1 MTETAAHGFNAKRC
15 GLTLL
20 LISAL
25 YWFCLQFVFPGFFAP
40 TDPLHSDYY
49 LAPALVADAEPI
61 WQKMDYPRP
70 LGFLALWLFG
80 HLGLQGATA
89 LIIGL
94 SLINATLTVELWR
107 RMAPRPV
114 AMIGWVPVVIY
125 AALLFGHPQFYLNH
139 AHDAMAALSLL
150 YLLLAMHAW
159 ESWKQSGRVGW
170 ALLTIPLLLLLVLT
184 KETYFLAALAYWSVQ
199 VLMASRERRRTAVIF
214 LVVVL
219 VLELGGALVSLGARE
234 GFVQPSRDASHP
246 YFVNVSPDSILSSL
260 ATLLSYQL
268 PLASALVLAL
278 ALAVAFRRRE
288 LRWPALFFLV
298 AGISAL
304 LPHSLLPNHLEPN
317 YGWVGATL
325 TFSPLLLLG
334 ASDFKHCW
342 ARRAVLGGAALLI
355 VAGWT
360 LDRGPYEAGRWQ
372 VDQQRTLGNI
382 IDSFELLRR
391 APPGAKEI
399 LITGLKSPFSPF
411 YVPAYENYVA
421 WELGR
426 KRRWTVVMERLGPR
440 GGENLVR
447 RVGLDEVNL
456 ADFDHAF
463 AFHTDGTLAS
473 AYQRTHLRKAE
484 TDPLFRDRILIPDLA
499 IVLKDLENEPGK
511 WYHHLKAGTI
521 YWDWGLAGRARS
533 HFENAAALD
542 ESGNPYPPYYLG
554 QTDEAQGNFE
564 EAMRH
569 YRMAVEGE
577 AESPN
582 PSFRESLDR
591 VTAKLG
597 PS

>member
-1 MTETAAHGFNAKRC
+1 M
-15 GLTLL
+15 
-20 LISAL
+20 AL
-25 YWFCLQFVFPGFFAP
+25 
-40 TDPLHSDYY
+40 
-49 LAPALVADAEPI
+49 
-61 WQKMDYPRP
+61 
-70 LGFLALWLFG
+70 
-80 HLGLQGATA
+80 
-89 LIIGL
+89 
-94 SLINATLTVELWR
+94 
-107 RMAPRPV
+107 RPV
-114 AMIGWVPVVIY
+114 EMIGWAAVVIY
-125 AALLFGHPQFYLNH
+125 GALLFGHPQFYLNH

-159 ESWKQSGRVGW
+159 ETWKQSGHIGW

-184 KETYFLAALAYWSVQ
+184 KETYFLAALVYWSAQ
-199 VLMASRERRRTAVIF
+199 VLMASRERRRTTVIF
-214 LVVVL
+214 LITVL

-278 ALAVAFRRRE
+278 ALGVAFRQRE
-288 LRWPALFFLV
+288 LRGPALFFVV

-334 ASDFKHCW
+334 AIEFKHCW
-342 ARRAVLGGAALLI
+342 TRRAVLGGAGLLI

-372 VDQQRTLGNI
+372 VEQQRTLGNI
-382 IDSFELLRR
+382 VDSFELLRR
-391 APPGAKEI
+391 APPDAKEI
-399 LITGLKSPFSPF
+399 LITGVKSPFSPF

-426 KRRWTVVMERLGPR
+426 ERRWTVVTEREGPR

-447 RVGLDEVNL
+447 RVGLEDVNL

-463 AFHTDGTLAS
+463 AFHSDGTLSS
-473 AYQRTHLRKAE
+473 AYQRAHLRNAE
-484 TDPLFRDRILIPDLA
+484 TDPLFRDRILVPDLA
-499 IVLKDLENEPGK
+499 LVLKDLEKEPDK

-521 YWDWGLAGRARS
+521 YWDWGMAGRARG
-533 HFENAAALD
+533 HFEKAAALD
-542 ESGNPYPPYYLG
+542 ESGNPYPSYYLG
-554 QTDEAQGNFE
+554 LTDEVQGNLD
-564 EAMRH
+564 EALRR
-569 YRMAVEGE
+569 YRIAVERE

-591 VTAKLG
+591 VTATLG